1 MSRDRSESP
10 FQGPPSF
17 EAIDASDPAQF
28 LASMAPTRQGFLLES
43 GFDVRGT
50 GRWHICGVDPIGSF
64 EATDDLWHGQQLGFP
79 AQEGRGDPL
88 DALDSW
94 WRSWAV
100 ADATPSHPGPFR
112 GGAIGWIGYEAADRF
127 HGLPRRP
134 LPDGPVSSFLDGIP
148 DLCWK
153 LYDEVVVID
162 ALEGR
167 AWFLHHNRDG
177 WQQRRWWLDPEPAPP
192 ISDAPSVAGSRII
205 EASLADGDYLD
216 AVSHIRASIGRGDVY
231 EVNLALGMI
240 LDGVPSARD
249 LHAIWRQV
257 QPVPYA
263 AMIQGDPFSLVSAS
277 PEQFLTRRADQI
289 GTRPIK
295 GTVPRCGDPA
305 QDQMAAQRLLED
317 PKERAELA
325 MIVDLERNDLGR
337 ICVPGSVEVVA
348 AAEVEEYASVMHT
361 VATVKGTLR
370 GNPGPGEILRATFPG
385 GSITGA
391 PKLAA
396 MEQIRQLEPWPRSVY
411 TGSIGWIAPSGDME
425 LNIAIR
431 TALIRGERAL
441 VPFGGAVTWDSDPD
455 AERDEL
461 AHKARTMLAALG
473 IDAVEMGAPRDL
485 AD

>member
-1 MSRDRSESP
+1 MSRDRSGSP
-10 FQGPPSF
+10 FHGPPSF
-17 EAIDASDPAQF
+17 ETIDASDPADF
-28 LASMAPTRQGFLLES
+28 LASMAPTQQGFLLES
-43 GFDVRGT
+43 GFDARGT

-64 EATDDLWHGQQLGFP
+64 EATDDRWHSRQTGLP
-79 AQEGRGDPL
+79 AREGRGDPFA
-88 DALDSW
+88 ALDGW
-94 WRSWAV
+94 WRSWAMP
-100 ADATPSHPGPFR
+100 AATPAHACPFV

-127 HGLPRRP
+127 HGLPRRS
-134 LPDGPVSSFLDGIP
+134 LPDGPVSCFLEGIP
-148 DLCWK
+148 DLCWR

-167 AWFLHHNRDG
+167 AWFHHHNRNG
-177 WQQRRWWLDPEPAPP
+177 WQQRRWWLDPERSAPL
-192 ISDAPSVAGSRII
+192 SAVRSAAGSRII
-205 EASLADGDYLD
+205 DASLDDGQYLD
-216 AVSHIRASIGRGDVY
+216 AVSQIRGSIGRGDVY

-240 LDGVPSARD
+240 LDPVPAARD

-263 AMIQGDPFSLVSAS
+263 ALIQDDPFSLVSAS
-277 PEQFLTRRADQI
+277 PEQFLTRRGDQI

-305 QDQMAAQRLLED
+305 QDQMAAKRLLED

-348 AAEVEEYASVMHT
+348 AADVEEYASVMHT

-411 TGSIGWIAPSGDME
+411 TGSIGWLAPSGDME

-431 TALIRGERAL
+431 TALIRGQRAL
-441 VPFGGAVTWDSDPD
+441 IPFGGAVTWDSDPD

-461 AHKARTMLAALG
+461 AHKARTLLAALG
-473 IDAVEMGAPRDL
+473 IDAVEMGETRDL

>member
-1 MSRDRSESP
+1 MSRDRPESP
-10 FQGPPSF
+10 FDGPHSY
-17 EAIDASDPAQF
+17 EAIDVSDPADF
-28 LASMAPTRQGFLLES
+28 LASMAPTQQGFLLES

-50 GRWHICGVDPIGSF
+50 GRWHICGVNPIGSF
-64 EATDDLWHGQQLGFP
+64 EATDDLWHSRQLGLP
-79 AQEGRGDPL
+79 AKEGRGDVL

-100 ADATPSHPGPFR
+100 SDETPSHAGPFV
-112 GGAIGWIGYEAADRF
+112 GGAIGWIGYEATDRF

-134 LPDGPVSSFLDGIP
+134 LPDGPVSSLLDGIP

-162 ALEGR
+162 AIEGR
-167 AWFLHHNRDG
+167 AWFHHHNRDG
-177 WQQRRWWLDPEPAPP
+177 WQQRRWWLDPEPSSPLPAAR
-192 ISDAPSVAGSRII
+192 STAGSRII
-205 EASLADGDYLD
+205 EASLADAQYLD
-216 AVSHIRASIGRGDVY
+216 AVSQIRESIGCGDVY

-240 LDGVPSARD
+240 LDAVPCARD

-277 PEQFLTRRADQI
+277 PEQFLTRRGDRI

-305 QDQMAAQRLLED
+305 QDQRAAKRLLED

-325 MIVDLERNDLGR
+325 MIIDLERNDLGR

-361 VATVKGTLR
+361 VATVTGTLR
-370 GNPGPGEILRATFPG
+370 GHPGPGEILRATFPG

-431 TALIRGERAL
+431 TALIRGQRAL
-441 VPFGGAVTWDSDPD
+441 VPFGGAVTWDSDPHS
-455 AERDEL
+455 ERDEL

-473 IDAVEMGAPRDL
+473 IDAVEMGAPHDL